1 MSQYLSED
9 IKQPIVHSPPG
20 SPRNV
25 YLLKAPTGSG
35 KTTFFIKDLVPEAR
49 RRRQQVLLIVNRSVL
64 TEQLINIYLKELGI
78 PPGAIEF
85 PQEGIYPLGDLVVCS
100 YQYMARRLQDKDTP
114 NIKIGPFEA
123 KEYAFVVCDECHY
136 FIADSVFTTDSAPLV
151 NLPKVFAQSVRIY
164 ASATMSPVRNVIL
177 KMEQVV
183 DLAENFPHWE
193 IWPRFRYA
201 KNDMISQM
209 YSNSTGLPK
218 YAAFFEVTGAEP
230 DYSYLHPRILA
241 DGQALW
247 DDVIEQ
253 HGAHRLHKAVVFV
266 DSKKQ
271 GTDCKN
277 KLNQHGV
284 SAAFIFSEASSGAYS
299 MDELDK
305 KVLEEIKAKSHF
317 ESVSVLIATS
327 ILDNGTNLI
336 DKEITHLYIS
346 GTEYMAAV
354 QQAGRVRMYDEGQT
368 LELVIPR
375 RAKSFFST
383 RRSQWKRQK
392 ELLEK
397 WLDATVKTRE
407 SMYFNGEADFL
418 KTKFS
423 YNEDSRPKNSIF
435 TFAALN
441 YYIFDASN
449 SIALLENDPDAYIQK
464 ALRWFGFDLDDTET
478 VDENPRHQN
487 AAIEQLQALLEE
499 TESKPLNSENWADFR
514 EKFRTLYE
522 KSGGATLCSGKA
534 NRKPGTRVIVELL
547 ASYGYQVKTNA
558 KLKLKY
564 IVKEDT
570 KK

>member
-20 SPRNV
+20 LPRNV

-100 YQYMARRLQDKDTP
+100 YQYMARRLQGKDTP

-183 DLAENFPHWE
+183 DLAENFPYWE
-193 IWPRFRYA
+193 ISPGFRYA
-201 KNDMISQM
+201 RNNMISQI
-209 YSNSTGLPK
+209 YSNYNGLLQRAP
-218 YAAFFEVTGAEP
+218 FFEVMGAEP

-241 DGQALW
+241 DGQSLW

-253 HGAHRLHKAVVFV
+253 YEAHSLRKAVVFV
-266 DSKKQ
+266 DSKKH
-271 GTDCKN
+271 GKDCKE
-277 KLNQHGV
+277 KLNSHGI
-284 SAAFIFSEASSGAYS
+284 SAAFIVSESTSSRSYS

-305 KVLEEIKAKSHF
+305 KVLEEIKTKNRF

-327 ILDNGTNLI
+327 VLDNGTNLI
-336 DKEITHLYIS
+336 DKDITHLYIS

-354 QQAGRVRMYDEGQT
+354 QQAGRVRMYEEGQT

-375 RAKSFFST
+375 RAKSYFSS
-383 RRSQWKRQK
+383 RISQWNRQ
-392 ELLEK
+392 ENLLDK
-397 WLDATVKTRE
+397 WLDADAKTRE
-407 SMYFNGEADFL
+407 DMFWNGELEFL
-418 KTKFS
+418 RTKFS
-423 YNEDSRPKNSIF
+423 YNESSHPKNSIF
-435 TFAALN
+435 TFASLI
-441 YYIFDASN
+441 YYRSDARDT
-449 SIALLENDPDAYIQK
+449 LRRLEGSPDGYVKK
-464 ALRWFGFDLDDTET
+464 ALCWFGFNLSDA
-478 VDENPRHQN
+478 VDESLCCQSD
-487 AAIEQLQALLEE
+487 AIEQLQTFLEE
-499 TESKPLNSENWADFR
+499 TASKPLNKESWANFR
-514 EKFRTLYE
+514 QQLRLLHEAA
-522 KSGGATLCSGKA
+522 GGEVLCSGKKD
-534 NRKPGTRVIVELL
+534 RTPGTQVIEELL
-547 ASYGYQVKTNA
+547 PLYGYQVKTSNR
-558 KLKLKY
+558 LKF
-564 IVKEDT
+564 IVKEGT
-570 KK
+570 

>member
-35 KTTFFIKDLVPEAR
+35 KTTFFIEELVPEAR
-49 RRRQQVLLIVNRSVL
+49 RREQAVLLIVNRSVL
-64 TEQLINIYLKELGI
+64 TEQLTNIYLKELGI

-85 PQEGIYPLGDLVVCS
+85 SQAGIYPLGDLVVCS
-100 YQYMARRLQDKDTP
+100 YQYMAQRLQDKDTP

-164 ASATMSPVRNVIL
+164 ASATISPVRNVIL

-193 IWPRFRYA
+193 IWPGFRYA
-201 KNDMISQM
+201 RNNMISQIH
-209 YSNSTGLPK
+209 SNHNGLLQ

-230 DYSYLHPRILA
+230 NYSYLHPRILA

-253 HGAHRLHKAVVFV
+253 HEAHRLHKAVVFV

-277 KLNQHGV
+277 KLNQHGI
-284 SAAFIFSEASSGAYS
+284 SAAFIFSEASSGSYS

-305 KVLEEIKAKSHF
+305 KVLEEIKAKSRF

-327 ILDNGTNLI
+327 VLDNGTNLI
-336 DKEITHLYIS
+336 DKDITHLYIS

-354 QQAGRVRMYDEGQT
+354 QQAGRVRMYEEGQT

-375 RAKSFFST
+375 RAKSYFSS
-383 RRSQWKRQK
+383 RISQWDRQ
-392 ELLEK
+392 ENLLNK
-397 WLDATVKTRE
+397 WLDTDAKTRE
-407 SMYFNGEADFL
+407 DMFWNGELEFL
-418 KTKFS
+418 RTKFS
-423 YNEDSRPKNSIF
+423 YNESSHPKNSIF
-435 TFAALN
+435 TFAALD
-441 YYIFDASN
+441 YYISDARKSL
-449 SIALLENDPDAYIQK
+449 SMLENNPDGYVRK
-464 ALRWFGFDLDDTET
+464 ALSWFGFDLDDTEA

-499 TESKPLNSENWADFR
+499 TASKPLNKESWANFR
-514 EKFRTLYE
+514 KQFRSLHE
-522 KSGGATLCSGKA
+522 AAGGEVLCSGKKD
-534 NRKPGTRVIVELL
+534 RTPGTQVIEELL
-547 ASYGYQVKTNA
+547 PLYGYQVKTSN
-558 KLKLKY
+558 KLKF
-564 IVKEDT
+564 IVKEDI

>member
-100 YQYMARRLQDKDTP
+100 YQYMARRLQGKDTP

-183 DLAENFPHWE
+183 DLAENFPYWE
-193 IWPRFRYA
+193 ISPGFRYA
-201 KNDMISQM
+201 RNNMISQI
-209 YSNSTGLPK
+209 YSNYNGLLQRAP
-218 YAAFFEVTGAEP
+218 FFEVMGTEP

-241 DGQALW
+241 EGQALW

-253 HGAHRLHKAVVFV
+253 YEAHSLCKAVVFV

-271 GTDCKN
+271 GKDCKE
-277 KLNQHGV
+277 KLNSHGI
-284 SAAFIFSEASSGAYS
+284 SAAFIVSESTPSRSFS

-305 KVLEEIKAKSHF
+305 KVLEEIKTKNRF

-327 ILDNGTNLI
+327 VLDNGTNLI
-336 DKEITHLYIS
+336 DKDITHLYIS

-354 QQAGRVRMYDEGQT
+354 QQAGRVRMYEEGQT

-375 RAKSFFST
+375 RAKSYFSS
-383 RRSQWKRQK
+383 RISQWDRQ
-392 ELLEK
+392 ENLLDK
-397 WLDATVKTRE
+397 WLDADAKTRE
-407 SMYFNGEADFL
+407 DMFWNGELEFL
-418 KTKFS
+418 RTKFS
-423 YNEDSRPKNSIF
+423 YNESSHPKNSIF
-435 TFAALN
+435 TFASLN
-441 YYIFDASN
+441 YYRSDARDT
-449 SIALLENDPDAYIQK
+449 LRRLEGSPDGYVKK
-464 ALRWFGFDLDDTET
+464 ALCWFGFNLSDA
-478 VDENPRHQN
+478 VDESLCCQSD
-487 AAIEQLQALLEE
+487 AIEQLQTFLEE
-499 TESKPLNSENWADFR
+499 TASKPLNKESWANFR
-514 EKFRTLYE
+514 QQFRLLHE
-522 KSGGATLCSGKA
+522 AAGGEVLCSGKKD
-534 NRKPGTRVIVELL
+534 RTPGTQVIEELL
-547 ASYGYQVKTNA
+547 PLYGYQVKTSNR
-558 KLKLKY
+558 LKF
-564 IVKEDT
+564 IVKEGT
-570 KK
+570 

>member
-20 SPRNV
+20 LPRNV

-100 YQYMARRLQDKDTP
+100 YQYMARRLQGKDTP

-183 DLAENFPHWE
+183 DLAENFPYWE
-193 IWPRFRYA
+193 ISPGFRYA
-201 KNDMISQM
+201 RNNMISQI
-209 YSNSTGLPK
+209 YSNYNGLLQRAP
-218 YAAFFEVTGAEP
+218 FFEVMGAEP

-241 DGQALW
+241 DGQSLW

-253 HGAHRLHKAVVFV
+253 YEAHSLRKAVVFV
-266 DSKKQ
+266 DSKKH
-271 GTDCKN
+271 GKDCKE
-277 KLNQHGV
+277 KLNSHGI
-284 SAAFIFSEASSGAYS
+284 SAAFIVSESTSSRSYS

-305 KVLEEIKAKSHF
+305 KVLEEIKTKNRF

-327 ILDNGTNLI
+327 VLDNGTNLI
-336 DKEITHLYIS
+336 DKDITHLYIS

-354 QQAGRVRMYDEGQT
+354 QQAGRVRMYEEGQT

-375 RAKSFFST
+375 RAKSYFSS
-383 RRSQWKRQK
+383 RISQWNRQ
-392 ELLEK
+392 ENLLDK
-397 WLDATVKTRE
+397 WLDADAKTRE
-407 SMYFNGEADFL
+407 DMFWNGELEFL
-418 KTKFS
+418 RTKFS
-423 YNEDSRPKNSIF
+423 YNESSHPKNSIF
-435 TFAALN
+435 TFASLN
-441 YYIFDASN
+441 YYRSDARDT
-449 SIALLENDPDAYIQK
+449 LRRLEGSPDGYVKK
-464 ALRWFGFDLDDTET
+464 ALCWFGFNLSDA
-478 VDENPRHQN
+478 VDESLCCQSD
-487 AAIEQLQALLEE
+487 AIEQLQTFLEE
-499 TESKPLNSENWADFR
+499 TASKPLNKESWANFR
-514 EKFRTLYE
+514 QQLRLLHEAA
-522 KSGGATLCSGKA
+522 GGEVLCSGKKD
-534 NRKPGTRVIVELL
+534 RTPGTQVIEELL
-547 ASYGYQVKTNA
+547 PLYGYQVKTSNR
-558 KLKLKY
+558 LKF
-564 IVKEDT
+564 IVKEGT
-570 KK
+570 

>member
-1 MSQYLSED
+1 MSQYLSEN

-35 KTTFFIKDLVPEAR
+35 KTTFFIEELVPEAR
-49 RRRQQVLLIVNRSVL
+49 RREQAVLLIVNRSVL
-64 TEQLINIYLKELGI
+64 TEQLTNIYLKELGI

-100 YQYMARRLQDKDTP
+100 YQYMARRLQGKDTP

-183 DLAENFPHWE
+183 DLAENFPYWE
-193 IWPRFRYA
+193 ISPGFRYA
-201 KNDMISQM
+201 RNNMISQM
-209 YSNSTGLPK
+209 YSNTTGLPK

-241 DGQALW
+241 DGQSLW

-253 HGAHRLHKAVVFV
+253 YEAHSLRKAVVFV
-266 DSKKQ
+266 DSKKH
-271 GTDCKN
+271 GKDCKE
-277 KLNQHGV
+277 KLNSHGI
-284 SAAFIFSEASSGAYS
+284 SAAFIVSESTSSRSYS

-305 KVLEEIKAKSHF
+305 KVLEEIKTKNRF

-327 ILDNGTNLI
+327 VLDNGTNLI
-336 DKEITHLYIS
+336 DKDITHLYIS

-354 QQAGRVRMYDEGQT
+354 QQAGRVRMYEEGQT

-375 RAKSFFST
+375 RAKSYFSS
-383 RRSQWKRQK
+383 RISQWDRQ
-392 ELLEK
+392 ENLLDK
-397 WLDATVKTRE
+397 WLDADAKTRE
-407 SMYFNGEADFL
+407 DMFWNGELEFL
-418 KTKFS
+418 RTKFS
-423 YNEDSRPKNSIF
+423 YNESSHPKNSIF
-435 TFAALN
+435 TFASLN
-441 YYIFDASN
+441 YYRSDARDT
-449 SIALLENDPDAYIQK
+449 LRRLEGSPDGYVKK
-464 ALRWFGFDLDDTET
+464 ALCWFGFNLSDA
-478 VDENPRHQN
+478 VDESLCCQSD
-487 AAIEQLQALLEE
+487 AIEQLQTFLEE
-499 TESKPLNSENWADFR
+499 TASKPLNKESWANFR
-514 EKFRTLYE
+514 QQFRLLHE
-522 KSGGATLCSGKA
+522 AAGGEVLCSGKKD
-534 NRKPGTRVIVELL
+534 RTPGTQVIEELL
-547 ASYGYQVKTNA
+547 PLYGYQVKTSNR
-558 KLKLKY
+558 LKF
-564 IVKEDT
+564 IVKEGT
-570 KK
+570 

>member
-277 KLNQHGV
+277 KLNQHGI

>member
-20 SPRNV
+20 LPRNV

-85 PQEGIYPLGDLVVCS
+85 PQEGIYPLRDLVVCS
-100 YQYMARRLQDKDTP
+100 YQYMARRLQGKDTP

-183 DLAENFPHWE
+183 DLAENFPYWE
-193 IWPRFRYA
+193 ISPGFRYA
-201 KNDMISQM
+201 RNNMISQI
-209 YSNSTGLPK
+209 YSNYNGLLQRAP
-218 YAAFFEVTGAEP
+218 FFEVMGAEP

-241 DGQALW
+241 DGQSLW

-253 HGAHRLHKAVVFV
+253 YEAHSLRKAVVFV
-266 DSKKQ
+266 DSKKH
-271 GTDCKN
+271 GKDCKE
-277 KLNQHGV
+277 KLNSHGI
-284 SAAFIFSEASSGAYS
+284 SAAFIVSESTSSRSYS

-305 KVLEEIKAKSHF
+305 KVLEEIKTKNRF

-327 ILDNGTNLI
+327 VLDNGTNLI
-336 DKEITHLYIS
+336 DKDITHLYIS

-354 QQAGRVRMYDEGQT
+354 QQAGRVRMYEEGQT

-375 RAKSFFST
+375 RAKSYFSS
-383 RRSQWKRQK
+383 RISQWNRQ
-392 ELLEK
+392 ENLLDK
-397 WLDATVKTRE
+397 WLDADAKTRE
-407 SMYFNGEADFL
+407 DMFWNGELEFL
-418 KTKFS
+418 RTKFS
-423 YNEDSRPKNSIF
+423 YNESSHPKNSIF
-435 TFAALN
+435 TFASLN
-441 YYIFDASN
+441 YYRSDARDT
-449 SIALLENDPDAYIQK
+449 LRRLEGSPDGYVKK
-464 ALRWFGFDLDDTET
+464 ALCWFGFNLSDA
-478 VDENPRHQN
+478 VDESLCCQSD
-487 AAIEQLQALLEE
+487 AIEQLQTFLEE
-499 TESKPLNSENWADFR
+499 TASKPLNKESWANFR
-514 EKFRTLYE
+514 QQFRLLHE
-522 KSGGATLCSGKA
+522 AAGGEVLCSGKKD
-534 NRKPGTRVIVELL
+534 RTPGTQVIEELL
-547 ASYGYQVKTNA
+547 PLYGYQVKTSNR
-558 KLKLKY
+558 LKF
-564 IVKEDT
+564 IVKEGT
-570 KK
+570 

>member
-49 RRRQQVLLIVNRSVL
+49 RRGQSVLLIVNRNVL

-100 YQYMARRLQDKDTP
+100 YQYMARRLQGKDTP

-183 DLAENFPHWE
+183 DLAENFPYWE
-193 IWPRFRYA
+193 ISPGFRYA
-201 KNDMISQM
+201 RNNMISQI
-209 YSNSTGLPK
+209 YSNYNGLLQRAP
-218 YAAFFEVTGAEP
+218 FFEVMGAEP

-241 DGQALW
+241 DGQSLW

-253 HGAHRLHKAVVFV
+253 YEAHSLRKAVVFV
-266 DSKKQ
+266 DSKKH
-271 GTDCKN
+271 GKDCKE
-277 KLNQHGV
+277 KLNSHGI
-284 SAAFIFSEASSGAYS
+284 SAAFIVSESTSSRSYS

-305 KVLEEIKAKSHF
+305 KVLEEIKTKNRF

-327 ILDNGTNLI
+327 VLDNGTNLI
-336 DKEITHLYIS
+336 DKDITHLYIS

-354 QQAGRVRMYDEGQT
+354 QQAGRVRMYEEGQT

-375 RAKSFFST
+375 RAKSYFSS
-383 RRSQWKRQK
+383 RISQWNRQ
-392 ELLEK
+392 ENLLDK
-397 WLDATVKTRE
+397 WLDADAKTRE
-407 SMYFNGEADFL
+407 DMFWNGELEFL
-418 KTKFS
+418 RTKFS
-423 YNEDSRPKNSIF
+423 YNESSHPKNSIF
-435 TFAALN
+435 TFASLN
-441 YYIFDASN
+441 YYRSDARDT
-449 SIALLENDPDAYIQK
+449 LRRLEGSPDGYVKK
-464 ALRWFGFDLDDTET
+464 ALCWFGFNLSDA
-478 VDENPRHQN
+478 VDESLCCQSD
-487 AAIEQLQALLEE
+487 AIEQLQTFLEE
-499 TESKPLNSENWADFR
+499 TASKPLNKESWANFR
-514 EKFRTLYE
+514 QKFRLLHE
-522 KSGGATLCSGKA
+522 AAGGEVLCSGKKD
-534 NRKPGTRVIVELL
+534 RTPGTQVIEELL
-547 ASYGYQVKTNA
+547 PLYGYQVKTSNR
-558 KLKLKY
+558 LKF
-564 IVKEDT
+564 IVKEGT
-570 KK
+570 

>member
-49 RRRQQVLLIVNRSVL
+49 RRGQSVLLIVNRNVL

-85 PQEGIYPLGDLVVCS
+85 PQAGIYPLGDLVVCS
-100 YQYMARRLQDKDTP
+100 YQYMAQRLQDTDTP

-136 FIADSVFTTDSAPLV
+136 FIADSVFTTDSAPLF
-151 NLPKVFAQSVRIY
+151 NLPRVFAQSVRIY
-164 ASATMSPVRNVIL
+164 ASATISPVRNVIL

-193 IWPRFRYA
+193 IWPGFRYA
-201 KNDMISQM
+201 RNNMISQIH
-209 YSNSTGLPK
+209 SNHNGLLQ

-230 DYSYLHPRILA
+230 NYSYLHPRILA

-253 HGAHRLHKAVVFV
+253 HEAHRLHKAVVFV

-277 KLNQHGV
+277 KLNQHGI
-284 SAAFIFSEASSGAYS
+284 SAAFIFSEASSGSYS

-305 KVLEEIKAKSHF
+305 KVLEEIKAKSRF

-327 ILDNGTNLI
+327 VLDNGTNLI
-336 DKEITHLYIS
+336 DKDITHLYIS

-354 QQAGRVRMYDEGQT
+354 QQAGRVRMYEEGQT

-375 RAKSFFST
+375 RAKSYFSS
-383 RRSQWKRQK
+383 RISQWDRQ
-392 ELLEK
+392 ENLLNK
-397 WLDATVKTRE
+397 WLDTDAKTRE
-407 SMYFNGEADFL
+407 DMFWNGELEFL
-418 KTKFS
+418 RTKFS
-423 YNEDSRPKNSIF
+423 YNESSYPKNSIF
-435 TFAALN
+435 TFAALD
-441 YYIFDASN
+441 YYISDARKSL
-449 SIALLENDPDAYIQK
+449 SMLENDPDGYVRK
-464 ALRWFGFDLDDTET
+464 ALSWFGFDLDDTEA

-499 TESKPLNSENWADFR
+499 TASKPLNKESWANFR
-514 EKFRTLYE
+514 KQFRSLHE
-522 KSGGATLCSGKA
+522 AAGGEVLCSGKKD
-534 NRKPGTRVIVELL
+534 RTPGTQVIEELL
-547 ASYGYQVKTNA
+547 PLYGYQVKTSN
-558 KLKLKY
+558 KLKF
-564 IVKEDT
+564 IVKEDI

>member
-9 IKQPIVHSPPG
+9 IKHPIVHSPPG

-164 ASATMSPVRNVIL
+164 ASATMNPVRNVIL

-183 DLAENFPHWE
+183 DLAENFPYWE
-193 IWPRFRYA
+193 ISPGFRYA
-201 KNDMISQM
+201 RNNMISQM
-209 YSNSTGLPK
+209 YSNNTGLPK

-241 DGQALW
+241 DGQSLW

-253 HGAHRLHKAVVFV
+253 YEAHSLRKAVVFV

-271 GTDCKN
+271 GKDCKEN
-277 KLNQHGV
+277 LNSHGI
-284 SAAFIFSEASSGAYS
+284 SAAFIVSESTSSRSYS

-305 KVLEEIKAKSHF
+305 KVLEEIKTKNRF

-327 ILDNGTNLI
+327 VLDNGTNLI
-336 DKEITHLYIS
+336 DKDITHLYIS

-354 QQAGRVRMYDEGQT
+354 QQAGRVRMYEEGQT

-375 RAKSFFST
+375 RAKSYFSS
-383 RRSQWKRQK
+383 RISQWDRQ
-392 ELLEK
+392 ENLLDK
-397 WLDATVKTRE
+397 WLDADAKTRE
-407 SMYFNGEADFL
+407 DMFWNGELEFL
-418 KTKFS
+418 RTKFS
-423 YNEDSRPKNSIF
+423 YNESSHPKNSIF
-435 TFAALN
+435 TFASLN
-441 YYIFDASN
+441 YYRSDARDT
-449 SIALLENDPDAYIQK
+449 LRRLEGSPDGYVKK
-464 ALRWFGFDLDDTET
+464 ALCWFGFNLSDA
-478 VDENPRHQN
+478 VDESLCCQSD
-487 AAIEQLQALLEE
+487 AIEQLQTFLEE
-499 TESKPLNSENWADFR
+499 TASKPLNKESWANFR
-514 EKFRTLYE
+514 QQFRLLHE
-522 KSGGATLCSGKA
+522 AAGGEVLCSGKKD
-534 NRKPGTRVIVELL
+534 RTPGTQVIEELL
-547 ASYGYQVKTNA
+547 PLYGYQVKTSNR
-558 KLKLKY
+558 LKF
-564 IVKEDT
+564 IVKEGT
-570 KK
+570 

>member
-20 SPRNV
+20 LPRNV

-100 YQYMARRLQDKDTP
+100 YQYMARRLQGKDTP

-183 DLAENFPHWE
+183 DLAENFSYWE
-193 IWPRFRYA
+193 ISPGFRYA
-201 KNDMISQM
+201 RNNMISQI
-209 YSNSTGLPK
+209 YSNYNGLLQRAP
-218 YAAFFEVTGAEP
+218 FFEVMGAEP

-241 DGQALW
+241 DGQSLW

-253 HGAHRLHKAVVFV
+253 YEAHSLRKAVVFV
-266 DSKKQ
+266 DSKKH
-271 GTDCKN
+271 GKDCKE
-277 KLNQHGV
+277 KLNSHGI
-284 SAAFIFSEASSGAYS
+284 SAAFIVSESTSSRSYS

-305 KVLEEIKAKSHF
+305 KVLEEIKTKNRF

-327 ILDNGTNLI
+327 VLDNGTNLI
-336 DKEITHLYIS
+336 DKDITHLYIS

-354 QQAGRVRMYDEGQT
+354 QQAGRVRMYEEGQT

-375 RAKSFFST
+375 RAKSYFSS
-383 RRSQWKRQK
+383 RISQWNRQ
-392 ELLEK
+392 ENLLDK
-397 WLDATVKTRE
+397 WLDADAKTRE
-407 SMYFNGEADFL
+407 DMFWNGELEFL
-418 KTKFS
+418 RTKFS
-423 YNEDSRPKNSIF
+423 YNESSHPKNSIF
-435 TFAALN
+435 TFASLN
-441 YYIFDASN
+441 YYRSDARDT
-449 SIALLENDPDAYIQK
+449 LRRLEGSPDGYVKK
-464 ALRWFGFDLDDTET
+464 ALCWFGFNLSDA
-478 VDENPRHQN
+478 VDESLCCQSD
-487 AAIEQLQALLEE
+487 AIEQLQTFLEE
-499 TESKPLNSENWADFR
+499 TASKPLNKESWANFR
-514 EKFRTLYE
+514 QQFRLLHE
-522 KSGGATLCSGKA
+522 AAGGEVLCSGKKD
-534 NRKPGTRVIVELL
+534 RTPGTQVIEELL
-547 ASYGYQVKTNA
+547 PLYGYQVKTSNR
-558 KLKLKY
+558 LKF
-564 IVKEDT
+564 IVKEGT
-570 KK
+570 

>member
-20 SPRNV
+20 LPRNV

-100 YQYMARRLQDKDTP
+100 YQYMARRLQGKDTP

-193 IWPRFRYA
+193 IWPGFRYA
-201 KNDMISQM
+201 RNNMISQM
-209 YSNSTGLPK
+209 YSNNTGLPK

-241 DGQALW
+241 DGQSLW

-253 HGAHRLHKAVVFV
+253 YEAHSLRKAVVFV

-271 GTDCKN
+271 GKDCKE
-277 KLNQHGV
+277 KLNSHGI
-284 SAAFIFSEASSGAYS
+284 SAAFIVSESTSSRSYS

-305 KVLEEIKAKSHF
+305 KVLEEIKTKNRF

-327 ILDNGTNLI
+327 VLDNGTNLI
-336 DKEITHLYIS
+336 DKDITHLYIS

-354 QQAGRVRMYDEGQT
+354 QQAGRVRMYEEGQT

-375 RAKSFFST
+375 RAKSYFSS
-383 RRSQWKRQK
+383 RISQWDRQ
-392 ELLEK
+392 ENLLDK
-397 WLDATVKTRE
+397 WLDADAKTRE
-407 SMYFNGEADFL
+407 DMFWNGELEFL
-418 KTKFS
+418 RTKFS
-423 YNEDSRPKNSIF
+423 YNESSHPKNSIF
-435 TFAALN
+435 TFASLN
-441 YYIFDASN
+441 YYRSDARDT
-449 SIALLENDPDAYIQK
+449 LRRLEGSPDGYVKK
-464 ALRWFGFDLDDTET
+464 ALCWFGFNLSDA
-478 VDENPRHQN
+478 VDESLCCQSD
-487 AAIEQLQALLEE
+487 AIEQLQTFLEE
-499 TESKPLNSENWADFR
+499 TASKPLNKESWANFR
-514 EKFRTLYE
+514 QQFRLLHE
-522 KSGGATLCSGKA
+522 AAGGEVLCSGKKD
-534 NRKPGTRVIVELL
+534 RTPGTQVIEELL
-547 ASYGYQVKTNA
+547 PLYGYQVKTCNR
-558 KLKLKY
+558 LKF
-564 IVKEDT
+564 IVKEGT
-570 KK
+570 

>member
-78 PPGAIEF
+78 LPGAIEF

-100 YQYMARRLQDKDTP
+100 YQYMARRLQGKDTP

-183 DLAENFPHWE
+183 DLAENFPYWE
-193 IWPRFRYA
+193 ISPGFRYA
-201 KNDMISQM
+201 RNNMISQI
-209 YSNSTGLPK
+209 YSNYNGLLQRAP
-218 YAAFFEVTGAEP
+218 FFEVMGAEP

-241 DGQALW
+241 DGQSLW

-253 HGAHRLHKAVVFV
+253 YEAHSLRKAVVFV
-266 DSKKQ
+266 DSKKH
-271 GTDCKN
+271 GKDCKE
-277 KLNQHGV
+277 KLNSHGI
-284 SAAFIFSEASSGAYS
+284 SAAFIVSESTSSRSYS

-305 KVLEEIKAKSHF
+305 KVLEEIKTKNRF

-327 ILDNGTNLI
+327 VLDNGTNLI
-336 DKEITHLYIS
+336 DKDITHLYIS

-354 QQAGRVRMYDEGQT
+354 QQAGRVRMYEEGQT

-375 RAKSFFST
+375 RAKSYFSS
-383 RRSQWKRQK
+383 RISQWNRQ
-392 ELLEK
+392 ENLLDK
-397 WLDATVKTRE
+397 WLDADAKTRE
-407 SMYFNGEADFL
+407 DMFWNGELEFL
-418 KTKFS
+418 RTKFS
-423 YNEDSRPKNSIF
+423 YNESSHPKNSIF
-435 TFAALN
+435 TFASLN
-441 YYIFDASN
+441 YYRSDARDT
-449 SIALLENDPDAYIQK
+449 LRRLEGSPDGYVKK
-464 ALRWFGFDLDDTET
+464 ALCWFGFNLSDA
-478 VDENPRHQN
+478 VDESLCCQSD
-487 AAIEQLQALLEE
+487 AIEQLQTFLEE
-499 TESKPLNSENWADFR
+499 TASKPLNKESWANFR
-514 EKFRTLYE
+514 KKFRSLHE
-522 KSGGATLCSGKA
+522 AAGGEVLCSGKKD
-534 NRKPGTRVIVELL
+534 RTPGTQVIEELL
-547 ASYGYQVKTNA
+547 PLYGYQVKTSNR
-558 KLKLKY
+558 LKF
-564 IVKEDT
+564 IVKEGT
-570 KK
+570 

>member
-20 SPRNV
+20 LPRNV

-100 YQYMARRLQDKDTP
+100 YQYMARRLQGKDTP

-183 DLAENFPHWE
+183 DLAENFPYWE
-193 IWPRFRYA
+193 ISPGFRYA
-201 KNDMISQM
+201 RNNMISQI
-209 YSNSTGLPK
+209 YSNYNGLLQRAP
-218 YAAFFEVTGAEP
+218 FFEVMGAEP

-241 DGQALW
+241 DGQSLW

-253 HGAHRLHKAVVFV
+253 YEAHSLRKAVVFV
-266 DSKKQ
+266 DSKKH
-271 GTDCKN
+271 GKDCKE
-277 KLNQHGV
+277 KLNSHGI
-284 SAAFIFSEASSGAYS
+284 SAAFIVSESTSSRSYS

-305 KVLEEIKAKSHF
+305 KVLEEIKTKNRF

-327 ILDNGTNLI
+327 VLDNGTNLI
-336 DKEITHLYIS
+336 DKDITHLYIS

-354 QQAGRVRMYDEGQT
+354 QQAGRVRMYEEGQT

-375 RAKSFFST
+375 RAKSYFSS
-383 RRSQWKRQK
+383 RISQWNRQ
-392 ELLEK
+392 ENLLDK
-397 WLDATVKTRE
+397 WLDVDAKTRE
-407 SMYFNGEADFL
+407 DMFWNGELEFL
-418 KTKFS
+418 RTKFS
-423 YNEDSRPKNSIF
+423 YNESSHPKNSIF
-435 TFAALN
+435 TFASLN
-441 YYIFDASN
+441 YYRSDARDT
-449 SIALLENDPDAYIQK
+449 LRRLEGSPDGYVKK
-464 ALRWFGFDLDDTET
+464 ALCWFGFNLSDA
-478 VDENPRHQN
+478 VDESLCCQSD
-487 AAIEQLQALLEE
+487 AIEQLQTFLEE
-499 TESKPLNSENWADFR
+499 TASKPLNKESWANFR
-514 EKFRTLYE
+514 QQFRLLHE
-522 KSGGATLCSGKA
+522 AAGGEVLCSGKKD
-534 NRKPGTRVIVELL
+534 RTPGTQVIEELL
-547 ASYGYQVKTNA
+547 PLYGYQVKTCNR
-558 KLKLKY
+558 LKF
-564 IVKEDT
+564 IVKEGT
-570 KK
+570 

>member
-1 MSQYLSED
+1 MSQYLLED

-20 SPRNV
+20 LPRNV

-100 YQYMARRLQDKDTP
+100 YQYMARRLQGKDTP

-183 DLAENFPHWE
+183 DLAENFPYWE
-193 IWPRFRYA
+193 ISPGFRYA
-201 KNDMISQM
+201 RNNMISQI
-209 YSNSTGLPK
+209 YSNYNGLLQRAP
-218 YAAFFEVTGAEP
+218 FFEVMGAEP

-241 DGQALW
+241 DGQSLW

-253 HGAHRLHKAVVFV
+253 YEAHSLRKAVVFV
-266 DSKKQ
+266 DSKKH
-271 GTDCKN
+271 GKDCKE
-277 KLNQHGV
+277 KLNSHGI
-284 SAAFIFSEASSGAYS
+284 SAAFIVSESTSSRSYS

-305 KVLEEIKAKSHF
+305 KVLEEIKTKNRF

-327 ILDNGTNLI
+327 VLDNGTNLI
-336 DKEITHLYIS
+336 DKDITHLYIS

-354 QQAGRVRMYDEGQT
+354 QQAGRVRMYEEGQT

-375 RAKSFFST
+375 RAKSYFSS
-383 RRSQWKRQK
+383 RISQWNRQ
-392 ELLEK
+392 ENLLNK
-397 WLDATVKTRE
+397 WLGADTKTRE
-407 SMYFNGEADFL
+407 DMFWNGELEFL
-418 KTKFS
+418 RTKFS
-423 YNEDSRPKNSIF
+423 YNESSHPKNSIF
-435 TFAALN
+435 TFAALD
-441 YYIFDASN
+441 YYISDARKSL
-449 SIALLENDPDAYIQK
+449 SMLENDPDGYVRK
-464 ALRWFGFDLDDTET
+464 ALSWFGFDLDDTEA
-478 VDENPRHQN
+478 VDENLRHQN
-487 AAIEQLQALLEE
+487 AAIEQLQKLLEE
-499 TESKPLNSENWADFR
+499 TESQPLNSESWADFR
-514 EKFRTLYE
+514 EKFRALYE
-522 KSGGATLCSGKA
+522 KSGGATLCSGKTK
-534 NRKPGTRVIVELL
+534 RKPGTHVIVELL
-547 ASYGYQVKTNA
+547 ALYGYQVKTKN
-558 KLKLKY
+558 KLKF

-570 KK
+570 KE

>member
-20 SPRNV
+20 LPRNV

-100 YQYMARRLQDKDTP
+100 YQYMARRLQGKDTP

-183 DLAENFPHWE
+183 DLAENFPYWE
-193 IWPRFRYA
+193 ISPGFRYA
-201 KNDMISQM
+201 RNNMISQI
-209 YSNSTGLPK
+209 YSNYNGLLQRAP
-218 YAAFFEVTGAEP
+218 FFEVMGAEP

-241 DGQALW
+241 DGQSLW

-253 HGAHRLHKAVVFV
+253 YEAHSLRKAVVFV

-271 GTDCKN
+271 GKDCKE
-277 KLNQHGV
+277 KLNSHGI
-284 SAAFIFSEASSGAYS
+284 SAAFIVSESTSSRSYS

-305 KVLEEIKAKSHF
+305 KVLEEIKTKNCF

-327 ILDNGTNLI
+327 VLDNGTNLI
-336 DKEITHLYIS
+336 DKDITHLYIS

-354 QQAGRVRMYDEGQT
+354 QQAGRVRMYEEGQT

-375 RAKSFFST
+375 RAKNYFSS
-383 RRSQWKRQK
+383 RISQWDRQ
-392 ELLEK
+392 ENLLDK
-397 WLDATVKTRE
+397 WLDADAKTRE
-407 SMYFNGEADFL
+407 DMFWNGELEFL
-418 KTKFS
+418 RTKFS
-423 YNEDSRPKNSIF
+423 YNESSHPKNSIF
-435 TFAALN
+435 TFASLN
-441 YYIFDASN
+441 YYRSDARDT
-449 SIALLENDPDAYIQK
+449 LRRLEGSPDGYVKK
-464 ALRWFGFDLDDTET
+464 ALCRFGFNLSDA
-478 VDENPRHQN
+478 VDESLCCQSD
-487 AAIEQLQALLEE
+487 AIERLQTFLEE
-499 TESKPLNSENWADFR
+499 TASKPLNKESWANFR
-514 EKFRTLYE
+514 QQFRLLHE
-522 KSGGATLCSGKA
+522 AAGGEVLCSGKKD
-534 NRKPGTRVIVELL
+534 RTPGTQVIEELL
-547 ASYGYQVKTNA
+547 PLYGYQVKTSNR
-558 KLKLKY
+558 LKF
-564 IVKEDT
+564 IVKEGT
-570 KK
+570 

>member
-277 KLNQHGV
+277 KLNQHGI

-375 RAKSFFST
+375 RAKSIFST

>member
-49 RRRQQVLLIVNRSVL
+49 RRGQAVLLIVNRCVL

-164 ASATMSPVRNVIL
+164 ASATMNPVRNVIL

-183 DLAENFPHWE
+183 DLAENFPYWE
-193 IWPRFRYA
+193 ISPGFRYA
-201 KNDMISQM
+201 RNNMISQI
-209 YSNSTGLPK
+209 YSNYNGLLQRAP
-218 YAAFFEVTGAEP
+218 FFEVMGAEP

-241 DGQALW
+241 DGQSLW

-253 HGAHRLHKAVVFV
+253 YEAHSLRKAVVFV
-266 DSKKQ
+266 DSKKH
-271 GTDCKN
+271 GKDCKE
-277 KLNQHGV
+277 KLNSHGI
-284 SAAFIFSEASSGAYS
+284 SAAFIVSESTSSRSYS

-305 KVLEEIKAKSHF
+305 KVLEEIKTKNRF

-327 ILDNGTNLI
+327 VLDNGTNLI
-336 DKEITHLYIS
+336 DKDITHLYIS

-354 QQAGRVRMYDEGQT
+354 QQAGRVRMYEEGQT

-375 RAKSFFST
+375 RAKSYFSS
-383 RRSQWKRQK
+383 RISQWNRQ
-392 ELLEK
+392 ENLLDK
-397 WLDATVKTRE
+397 WLDADAKTRE
-407 SMYFNGEADFL
+407 DMFWNGELEFL
-418 KTKFS
+418 RTKFS
-423 YNEDSRPKNSIF
+423 YNESSHPKNSIF
-435 TFAALN
+435 TFASLN
-441 YYIFDASN
+441 YYRSDARDT
-449 SIALLENDPDAYIQK
+449 LRRLEGSPDGYVKK
-464 ALRWFGFDLDDTET
+464 ALCWFGFNLSDA
-478 VDENPRHQN
+478 VDESLCCQSD
-487 AAIEQLQALLEE
+487 AIEQLQTFLEE
-499 TESKPLNSENWADFR
+499 TASKPLNKESWANFR
-514 EKFRTLYE
+514 QQFRLLHE
-522 KSGGATLCSGKA
+522 AAGGEVLCSGKKD
-534 NRKPGTRVIVELL
+534 RTPGTQVIEELL
-547 ASYGYQVKTNA
+547 PLYGYQVKTSNR
-558 KLKLKY
+558 LKF
-564 IVKEDT
+564 IVKEGT
-570 KK
+570 

>member
-20 SPRNV
+20 LPRNV

-100 YQYMARRLQDKDTP
+100 YQYMARRLQGKDTP

-193 IWPRFRYA
+193 IWPGFRYA
-201 KNDMISQM
+201 RNNMISQM
-209 YSNSTGLPK
+209 YSNNTGLPK

-241 DGQALW
+241 DGQSLW

-253 HGAHRLHKAVVFV
+253 YEAHSLRKAVVFV

-271 GTDCKN
+271 GKDCKE
-277 KLNQHGV
+277 KLNSHGI
-284 SAAFIFSEASSGAYS
+284 SAAFIVSESTSSRSYS

-305 KVLEEIKAKSHF
+305 KVLEEIKTKNRF

-327 ILDNGTNLI
+327 VLDNGTNLI
-336 DKEITHLYIS
+336 DKDITHLYIS

-354 QQAGRVRMYDEGQT
+354 QQAGRVRMYEEGQT

-375 RAKSFFST
+375 RAKSYFSS
-383 RRSQWKRQK
+383 RISQWDRQ
-392 ELLEK
+392 ENLLDK
-397 WLDATVKTRE
+397 WLDADAKTRE
-407 SMYFNGEADFL
+407 DMFWNGELEFL
-418 KTKFS
+418 RTKFS
-423 YNEDSRPKNSIF
+423 YNESSHPKNSIF
-435 TFAALN
+435 TFASLN
-441 YYIFDASN
+441 YYRSDARDT
-449 SIALLENDPDAYIQK
+449 LRRLEGSPDGYVKK
-464 ALRWFGFDLDDTET
+464 ALCWFGFNLSDA
-478 VDENPRHQN
+478 VDESLCCQSD
-487 AAIEQLQALLEE
+487 AIEQLQTFLEE
-499 TESKPLNSENWADFR
+499 TASKPLNKESWANFR
-514 EKFRTLYE
+514 QQFRLLHE
-522 KSGGATLCSGKA
+522 AAGGEVLCSGKKD
-534 NRKPGTRVIVELL
+534 RTPGTQVIEELL
-547 ASYGYQVKTNA
+547 PLYGYQVKTSNR
-558 KLKLKY
+558 LKF
-564 IVKEDT
+564 IVKEGT
-570 KK
+570 

>member
-20 SPRNV
+20 LPRNV

-100 YQYMARRLQDKDTP
+100 YQYMARRLQGKDTP

-183 DLAENFPHWE
+183 DLAENFPYWE
-193 IWPRFRYA
+193 ISPGFRYA
-201 KNDMISQM
+201 RNNMISQI
-209 YSNSTGLPK
+209 YSNYNGLLQRAP
-218 YAAFFEVTGAEP
+218 FFEVMGAEP

-241 DGQALW
+241 EGQALW

-253 HGAHRLHKAVVFV
+253 YEAHSLCKAVVFV

-271 GTDCKN
+271 GKDCKE
-277 KLNQHGV
+277 KLNSHGI
-284 SAAFIFSEASSGAYS
+284 SAAFIVSESTSSRSYS

-305 KVLEEIKAKSHF
+305 KVLEEIKTKNRF

-327 ILDNGTNLI
+327 VLDNGTNLI
-336 DKEITHLYIS
+336 DKDITHLYIS

-354 QQAGRVRMYDEGQT
+354 QQAGRVRMYEEGQT

-375 RAKSFFST
+375 RAKSYFSS
-383 RRSQWKRQK
+383 RISQWNRQ
-392 ELLEK
+392 ENLLDK
-397 WLDATVKTRE
+397 WLDADAKTRE
-407 SMYFNGEADFL
+407 DMFWNGELEFL
-418 KTKFS
+418 RTKFS
-423 YNEDSRPKNSIF
+423 YNESSHPKNSIF
-435 TFAALN
+435 TFASLN
-441 YYIFDASN
+441 YYRSDARDT
-449 SIALLENDPDAYIQK
+449 LRRLEGSPDGYVKK
-464 ALRWFGFDLDDTET
+464 ALCWFGFNLSDA
-478 VDENPRHQN
+478 VDESLCCQSD
-487 AAIEQLQALLEE
+487 AIEQLQTFLEE
-499 TESKPLNSENWADFR
+499 TASKPLNKESWANFR
-514 EKFRTLYE
+514 QQFRLLHE
-522 KSGGATLCSGKA
+522 AAGGEVLCSGKKD
-534 NRKPGTRVIVELL
+534 RTPGTQVIEELL
-547 ASYGYQVKTNA
+547 PLYGYQVKTSNR
-558 KLKLKY
+558 LKF
-564 IVKEDT
+564 IVKEGT
-570 KK
+570 

>member
-20 SPRNV
+20 LPRNV

-100 YQYMARRLQDKDTP
+100 YQYMARRLQGKDTP

-183 DLAENFPHWE
+183 DLAENFPYWE
-193 IWPRFRYA
+193 ISPGFRYA
-201 KNDMISQM
+201 RNNMISQI
-209 YSNSTGLPK
+209 YSNYNGLLQRAP
-218 YAAFFEVTGAEP
+218 FFEVMGAEP

-241 DGQALW
+241 DGQSLW

-253 HGAHRLHKAVVFV
+253 YEAHSLRKAVVFV
-266 DSKKQ
+266 DSKKH
-271 GTDCKN
+271 GKDCKE
-277 KLNQHGV
+277 KLNSHGI
-284 SAAFIFSEASSGAYS
+284 SAAFIVSESTSSRSYS

-305 KVLEEIKAKSHF
+305 KVLEEIKTKNRF

-327 ILDNGTNLI
+327 VLDNGTNLI
-336 DKEITHLYIS
+336 DKDITHLYIS

-354 QQAGRVRMYDEGQT
+354 QQAGRVRMYEEGQT

-375 RAKSFFST
+375 RAKSYFSS
-383 RRSQWKRQK
+383 RISQWNRQ
-392 ELLEK
+392 ENLLDK
-397 WLDATVKTRE
+397 WLDADAKTRE
-407 SMYFNGEADFL
+407 DMFWNGELEFL
-418 KTKFS
+418 RTKFS
-423 YNEDSRPKNSIF
+423 YNESSHPKNSIF
-435 TFAALN
+435 TFASLN
-441 YYIFDASN
+441 YYRSDARDT
-449 SIALLENDPDAYIQK
+449 LRRLEGSPDGYVKK
-464 ALRWFGFDLDDTET
+464 ALCWFGFNLSDA
-478 VDENPRHQN
+478 VDESLCCQSD
-487 AAIEQLQALLEE
+487 AIEQLQTFLEE
-499 TESKPLNSENWADFR
+499 TASKPLNKERWANFR
-514 EKFRTLYE
+514 QQFRLLHE
-522 KSGGATLCSGKA
+522 AAGGEVLCSGKKD
-534 NRKPGTRVIVELL
+534 RTPGTQVIEELL
-547 ASYGYQVKTNA
+547 PLYGYQVKTSNR
-558 KLKLKY
+558 LKF
-564 IVKEDT
+564 IVKEGT
-570 KK
+570 

>member
-9 IKQPIVHSPPG
+9 IKHPIVHSPPG

-164 ASATMSPVRNVIL
+164 ASATMNPVRNVIL

-183 DLAENFPHWE
+183 DLAENFPYWE
-193 IWPRFRYA
+193 ISPGFRYA
-201 KNDMISQM
+201 RNNMISQM
-209 YSNSTGLPK
+209 YSNNTGLPK

-241 DGQALW
+241 DGQSLW

-253 HGAHRLHKAVVFV
+253 YEAHSLRKAVVFV

-271 GTDCKN
+271 GKDCKE
-277 KLNQHGV
+277 KLNSHGI
-284 SAAFIFSEASSGAYS
+284 SAAFIVSESTSSRSYS

-305 KVLEEIKAKSHF
+305 KVLEEIKTKNRF

-327 ILDNGTNLI
+327 VLDNGTNLI
-336 DKEITHLYIS
+336 DKDITHLYIS

-354 QQAGRVRMYDEGQT
+354 QQAGRVRMYEEGQT

-375 RAKSFFST
+375 RAKSYFSSRT
-383 RRSQWKRQK
+383 SQWDRQ
-392 ELLEK
+392 ENLLDK
-397 WLDATVKTRE
+397 WLDADAKTRE
-407 SMYFNGEADFL
+407 DMFWNGELEFL
-418 KTKFS
+418 RTKFS
-423 YNEDSRPKNSIF
+423 YNESSHPKNSIF
-435 TFAALN
+435 TFASLN
-441 YYIFDASN
+441 YYRSDARDT
-449 SIALLENDPDAYIQK
+449 LRRLEGSPDGYVKK
-464 ALRWFGFDLDDTET
+464 ALCWFGFNLSDA
-478 VDENPRHQN
+478 VDESLCCQSD
-487 AAIEQLQALLEE
+487 AIEQLQTFLEE
-499 TESKPLNSENWADFR
+499 TASKPLNKESWANFR
-514 EKFRTLYE
+514 QQFRLLHE
-522 KSGGATLCSGKA
+522 AAGGEVLCSGK
-534 NRKPGTRVIVELL
+534 KDPTPGTQVIEELL
-547 ASYGYQVKTNA
+547 PLYGYQVKTSNR
-558 KLKLKY
+558 LKF
-564 IVKEDT
+564 IVKEGT
-570 KK
+570 

>member
-164 ASATMSPVRNVIL
+164 ASATINPVRNVIL

-193 IWPRFRYA
+193 IWPGFRYA
-201 KNDMISQM
+201 RNNMISQM
-209 YSNSTGLPK
+209 YSNNIGLPK

-241 DGQALW
+241 DGQSLW

-253 HGAHRLHKAVVFV
+253 YEAHSLRKAVVFV

-271 GTDCKN
+271 GKDCKE
-277 KLNQHGV
+277 KLNSHGI
-284 SAAFIFSEASSGAYS
+284 SAAFIVSESTSSRSYS

-305 KVLEEIKAKSHF
+305 KVLEEIKTKNRF

-327 ILDNGTNLI
+327 VLDNGTNLI
-336 DKEITHLYIS
+336 DKDITHLYIS

-354 QQAGRVRMYDEGQT
+354 QQAGRVRMYEEGQT

-375 RAKSFFST
+375 RAKSYFSS
-383 RRSQWKRQK
+383 RISQWDRQ
-392 ELLEK
+392 ENLLDK
-397 WLDATVKTRE
+397 WLDADAKTRE
-407 SMYFNGEADFL
+407 DMFWNGELEFL
-418 KTKFS
+418 RTKFS
-423 YNEDSRPKNSIF
+423 YNESSHPKNSIF
-435 TFAALN
+435 TFASLN
-441 YYIFDASN
+441 YYRSDARDT
-449 SIALLENDPDAYIQK
+449 LRRLEGSPDGYVKK
-464 ALRWFGFDLDDTET
+464 ALCWFGFNLSDA
-478 VDENPRHQN
+478 VDESLCCQSD
-487 AAIEQLQALLEE
+487 AIEQLQTFLEE
-499 TESKPLNSENWADFR
+499 TASKPLNKESWANFR
-514 EKFRTLYE
+514 QQFRLLHE
-522 KSGGATLCSGKA
+522 AAGGEVLCSGKKD
-534 NRKPGTRVIVELL
+534 RTPGTQVIEELL
-547 ASYGYQVKTNA
+547 PLYGYQVKTSNR
-558 KLKLKY
+558 LKF
-564 IVKEDT
+564 IVKEGT
-570 KK
+570 

>member
-49 RRRQQVLLIVNRSVL
+49 RRRQQVLLIVNRNVL

-85 PQEGIYPLGDLVVCS
+85 PQARIYPLGDLVVCS
-100 YQYMARRLQDKDTP
+100 YQYMAQRLQDTDTP

-183 DLAENFPHWE
+183 DLAENFPYWE
-193 IWPRFRYA
+193 ISPGFRYA
-201 KNDMISQM
+201 RNNMISQI
-209 YSNSTGLPK
+209 YSNYNGLLQRAP
-218 YAAFFEVTGAEP
+218 FFEVMGAEP

-241 DGQALW
+241 DGQSLW

-253 HGAHRLHKAVVFV
+253 YEAHSLRKAVVFV
-266 DSKKQ
+266 DSKKH
-271 GTDCKN
+271 GKDCKE
-277 KLNQHGV
+277 KLNSHGI
-284 SAAFIFSEASSGAYS
+284 SAAFIVSESTSSRSYS

-305 KVLEEIKAKSHF
+305 KVLEEIKTKNRF

-327 ILDNGTNLI
+327 VLDNGTNLI
-336 DKEITHLYIS
+336 DKDITHLYIS

-354 QQAGRVRMYDEGQT
+354 QQAGRVRMYEEGQT

-375 RAKSFFST
+375 RAKSYFSS
-383 RRSQWKRQK
+383 RISQWNRQ
-392 ELLEK
+392 ENLLDK
-397 WLDATVKTRE
+397 WLDADAKTRE
-407 SMYFNGEADFL
+407 DMFWNGELEFL
-418 KTKFS
+418 RTKFS
-423 YNEDSRPKNSIF
+423 YNESSHPKNSIF
-435 TFAALN
+435 TFASLN
-441 YYIFDASN
+441 YYRSDARDT
-449 SIALLENDPDAYIQK
+449 LRRLEGSPDGYVKK
-464 ALRWFGFDLDDTET
+464 ALCWFGFNLSDA
-478 VDENPRHQN
+478 VDESLCCQSD
-487 AAIEQLQALLEE
+487 AIEQLQTFLEE
-499 TESKPLNSENWADFR
+499 TASKPLNKESWANFR
-514 EKFRTLYE
+514 QQFRLLHE
-522 KSGGATLCSGKA
+522 AAGGEVLCSGKKD
-534 NRKPGTRVIVELL
+534 RTPGTQVIEELL
-547 ASYGYQVKTNA
+547 PLYGYQVKTSNR
-558 KLKLKY
+558 LKF
-564 IVKEDT
+564 IVKEGT
-570 KK
+570 

>member
-49 RRRQQVLLIVNRSVL
+49 RRGQAVLLIVNRCVL

-164 ASATMSPVRNVIL
+164 ASATMNPVRNVIL

-183 DLAENFPHWE
+183 DLAENFPYWE
-193 IWPRFRYA
+193 ISPGFRYA
-201 KNDMISQM
+201 RNNMISQI
-209 YSNSTGLPK
+209 YSNYNGLLQRAP
-218 YAAFFEVTGAEP
+218 FFEVMGAEP

-253 HGAHRLHKAVVFV
+253 HEAHRLHKAVLFV
-266 DSKKQ
+266 DSKRQ

-277 KLNQHGV
+277 RLNQHGI
-284 SAAFIFSEASSGAYS
+284 SAAFIFSEASSGSYS

-305 KVLEEIKAKSHF
+305 KVLEEIKAKNRF

-336 DKEITHLYIS
+336 DRDITHLYIS

-354 QQAGRVRMYDEGQT
+354 QQAGRVRMYEEGQT

-375 RAKSFFST
+375 RAKSYFSS
-383 RRSQWKRQK
+383 RISQWDRQ
-392 ELLEK
+392 ENLLDK
-397 WLDATVKTRE
+397 WLDADAKTRE
-407 SMYFNGEADFL
+407 DMFWNGELEFL
-418 KTKFS
+418 RTKFS
-423 YNEDSRPKNSIF
+423 YNESSHPKNSIF
-435 TFAALN
+435 TFASLN
-441 YYIFDASN
+441 YYRSDARDT
-449 SIALLENDPDAYIQK
+449 LRRLEGSPDGYVKK
-464 ALRWFGFDLDDTET
+464 ALCWFGFNLSDA
-478 VDENPRHQN
+478 VDESLCCQSD
-487 AAIEQLQALLEE
+487 AIEQLQTFLEE
-499 TESKPLNSENWADFR
+499 TASKPLNKESWANFR
-514 EKFRTLYE
+514 QQFRLLHE
-522 KSGGATLCSGKA
+522 AAGGEVLCSGKKD
-534 NRKPGTRVIVELL
+534 RTPGTQVIEELL
-547 ASYGYQVKTNA
+547 PLYGYQVKTSNR
-558 KLKLKY
+558 LKF
-564 IVKEDT
+564 IVKEGT
-570 KK
+570 

>member
-20 SPRNV
+20 LPRNV

-100 YQYMARRLQDKDTP
+100 YQYMARRLQGKDTP

-183 DLAENFPHWE
+183 DLAENFPYWE
-193 IWPRFRYA
+193 ISPGFRYA
-201 KNDMISQM
+201 RNNMISQI
-209 YSNSTGLPK
+209 YSNYNGLLQRAP
-218 YAAFFEVTGAEP
+218 FFEVMGAEP

-241 DGQALW
+241 DGQSLW

-253 HGAHRLHKAVVFV
+253 YEAHSLRKAVIFV
-266 DSKKQ
+266 DSKKH
-271 GTDCKN
+271 GKDCKE
-277 KLNQHGV
+277 KLNSHGI
-284 SAAFIFSEASSGAYS
+284 SAAFIVSESTSSRSYS

-305 KVLEEIKAKSHF
+305 KVLEEIKTKNRF

-327 ILDNGTNLI
+327 VLDNGTNLI
-336 DKEITHLYIS
+336 DKDITHLYIS

-354 QQAGRVRMYDEGQT
+354 QQAGRVRMYEEGQT

-375 RAKSFFST
+375 RAKSYFSS
-383 RRSQWKRQK
+383 RISQWNRQ
-392 ELLEK
+392 ENLLDK
-397 WLDATVKTRE
+397 WLDADAKTRE
-407 SMYFNGEADFL
+407 DMFWNGELEFL
-418 KTKFS
+418 RTKFS
-423 YNEDSRPKNSIF
+423 YNESSHPKNSIF
-435 TFAALN
+435 TFASLN
-441 YYIFDASN
+441 YYRSDARDT
-449 SIALLENDPDAYIQK
+449 LRRLEGSPDGYVKK
-464 ALRWFGFDLDDTET
+464 ALCWFGFNLSDA
-478 VDENPRHQN
+478 VDESLCCQSD
-487 AAIEQLQALLEE
+487 AIEQLQTFLEE
-499 TESKPLNSENWADFR
+499 TASKPLNKESWANFR
-514 EKFRTLYE
+514 QKFRLLHE
-522 KSGGATLCSGKA
+522 AAGGEVLCSGKKD
-534 NRKPGTRVIVELL
+534 RTPGTQVIEELL
-547 ASYGYQVKTNA
+547 PLYGYQVKTSNR
-558 KLKLKY
+558 LKF
-564 IVKEDT
+564 IVKEGT
-570 KK
+570 

>member
-20 SPRNV
+20 LPRNV

-49 RRRQQVLLIVNRSVL
+49 RRRQQELLIVNRSVL

-193 IWPRFRYA
+193 IWPGFRYA
-201 KNDMISQM
+201 RNNMISQM
-209 YSNSTGLPK
+209 YSNNTGLPK
-218 YAAFFEVTGAEP
+218 YAPFFEVMGAEP

-241 DGQALW
+241 DGQSLW

-253 HGAHRLHKAVVFV
+253 YEAHSLRKAVVFV

-271 GTDCKN
+271 GKDCKE
-277 KLNQHGV
+277 KLNSHGI
-284 SAAFIFSEASSGAYS
+284 SAAFIVSESTSSRSYS

-305 KVLEEIKAKSHF
+305 KVLEEIKTKNRF

-327 ILDNGTNLI
+327 VLDNGTNLI
-336 DKEITHLYIS
+336 DKDITHLYIS

-354 QQAGRVRMYDEGQT
+354 QQAGRVRMYEEGQT

-375 RAKSFFST
+375 RAKSYFSS
-383 RRSQWKRQK
+383 RISQWNRQ
-392 ELLEK
+392 ENLLDK
-397 WLDATVKTRE
+397 WLDADAKTRE
-407 SMYFNGEADFL
+407 DMFWNGELEFL
-418 KTKFS
+418 RTKFS
-423 YNEDSRPKNSIF
+423 YNESSHPKNSIF
-435 TFAALN
+435 TFASLN
-441 YYIFDASN
+441 YYRSDARDT
-449 SIALLENDPDAYIQK
+449 LRRLEGSPDGYVKK
-464 ALRWFGFDLDDTET
+464 ALCWFGFNLSDA
-478 VDENPRHQN
+478 VDESLCCQSD
-487 AAIEQLQALLEE
+487 AIEQLQTFLEE
-499 TESKPLNSENWADFR
+499 TASKPLNKESWANFR
-514 EKFRTLYE
+514 QQFRLLHE
-522 KSGGATLCSGKA
+522 AAGGEVLCSGKKD
-534 NRKPGTRVIVELL
+534 RTPGTQVIEELL
-547 ASYGYQVKTNA
+547 PLYGYQVKTSNR
-558 KLKLKY
+558 LKF
-564 IVKEDT
+564 IVKEGT
-570 KK
+570 

>member
-114 NIKIGPFEA
+114 NIKIAPFEA

-164 ASATMSPVRNVIL
+164 ASATINPVRNVIL

-193 IWPRFRYA
+193 IWPGFRYA
-201 KNDMISQM
+201 RNNMISQM
-209 YSNSTGLPK
+209 YSNNTGLPK

-241 DGQALW
+241 DGQSLW

-253 HGAHRLHKAVVFV
+253 YEAHSLRKAVVFV

-271 GTDCKN
+271 GKDCKE
-277 KLNQHGV
+277 KLTSHGI
-284 SAAFIFSEASSGAYS
+284 SAAFIVSESTSSRSYS

-305 KVLEEIKAKSHF
+305 KVLEEIKTKNRF

-327 ILDNGTNLI
+327 VLDNGTNLI
-336 DKEITHLYIS
+336 DKDITHLYIS

-354 QQAGRVRMYDEGQT
+354 QQAGRVRMYEEGQT

-375 RAKSFFST
+375 RAKSYFSS
-383 RRSQWKRQK
+383 RISQWDRQ
-392 ELLEK
+392 ENLLDK
-397 WLDATVKTRE
+397 WLDADAKTRE
-407 SMYFNGEADFL
+407 DMFWNGELEFL
-418 KTKFS
+418 RTKFS
-423 YNEDSRPKNSIF
+423 YNESSHPKNSIF
-435 TFAALN
+435 TFASLN
-441 YYIFDASN
+441 YYRSDARDT
-449 SIALLENDPDAYIQK
+449 LRRLEGSPDGYVKK
-464 ALRWFGFDLDDTET
+464 ALCWFGFNLSDA
-478 VDENPRHQN
+478 VDESLCCQSD
-487 AAIEQLQALLEE
+487 AIEQLQTFLEE
-499 TESKPLNSENWADFR
+499 TASKPLNKESWANFR
-514 EKFRTLYE
+514 QQFRLLHE
-522 KSGGATLCSGKA
+522 AAGGEVLCSGKKD
-534 NRKPGTRVIVELL
+534 RTPGTQVIEELL
-547 ASYGYQVKTNA
+547 PLYGYQVKTSNR
-558 KLKLKY
+558 LKF
-564 IVKEDT
+564 IVKEGT
-570 KK
+570 

>member
-1 MSQYLSED
+1 MSQYLAED

-35 KTTFFIKDLVPEAR
+35 KTTFFIKKLVPEAR
-49 RRRQQVLLIVNRSVL
+49 RREQAVLLIVNRSVL
-64 TEQLINIYLKELGI
+64 TEQLTNIHLKELGI

-85 PQEGIYPLGDLVVCS
+85 PQEGLYPLGNLVVCS
-100 YQYMARRLQDKDTP
+100 YQYMSRRLQGKDTP

-164 ASATMSPVRNVIL
+164 ASATIRPVRNVIL
-177 KMEQVV
+177 EMEQVV

-201 KNDMISQM
+201 KNDMISKM
-209 YSNSTGLPK
+209 YSNNTGLPK

-253 HGAHRLHKAVVFV
+253 HEAHRLHKAVVFV

-277 KLNQHGV
+277 KLNQHGI

-305 KVLEEIKAKSHF
+305 KVLEEIKAKSRF

-336 DKEITHLYIS
+336 DKDITHLYIS

-354 QQAGRVRMYDEGQT
+354 QQAGRVRMYEEGQT

-375 RAKSFFST
+375 RAKSYFSS
-383 RRSQWKRQK
+383 RISQWNRQ
-392 ELLEK
+392 ENLLDK
-397 WLDATVKTRE
+397 WLNADAKTRE
-407 SMYFNGEADFL
+407 DMFWNGELEFL
-418 KTKFS
+418 
-423 YNEDSRPKNSIF
+423 
-435 TFAALN
+435 
-441 YYIFDASN
+441 
-449 SIALLENDPDAYIQK
+449 
-464 ALRWFGFDLDDTET
+464 
-478 VDENPRHQN
+478 
-487 AAIEQLQALLEE
+487 
-499 TESKPLNSENWADFR
+499 
-514 EKFRTLYE
+514 RT
-522 KSGGATLCSGKA
+522 
-534 NRKPGTRVIVELL
+534 
-547 ASYGYQVKTNA
+547 
-558 KLKLKY
+558 
-564 IVKEDT
+564 
-570 KK
+570 

>member
-20 SPRNV
+20 LPRNV

-100 YQYMARRLQDKDTP
+100 YQYMARRLQGKDTP

-183 DLAENFPHWE
+183 DLAENFPYWE
-193 IWPRFRYA
+193 ISPGFRYA
-201 KNDMISQM
+201 RNNMISQI
-209 YSNSTGLPK
+209 YSNYNGLLQRAP
-218 YAAFFEVTGAEP
+218 FFEVMGAEP

-241 DGQALW
+241 DGQSLW

-253 HGAHRLHKAVVFV
+253 YEAHSLRKAVVFV
-266 DSKKQ
+266 DSKKH
-271 GTDCKN
+271 GKDCKE
-277 KLNQHGV
+277 KLNSHGISAVFIV
-284 SAAFIFSEASSGAYS
+284 SESTSSRSYS

-305 KVLEEIKAKSHF
+305 KVLEEIKTKNRF

-327 ILDNGTNLI
+327 VLDNGTNLI
-336 DKEITHLYIS
+336 DKDITHLYIS

-354 QQAGRVRMYDEGQT
+354 QQAGRVRMYEEGQT

-375 RAKSFFST
+375 RAKSYFSS
-383 RRSQWKRQK
+383 RISQWNRQ
-392 ELLEK
+392 ENLLDK
-397 WLDATVKTRE
+397 WLDADAKTRE
-407 SMYFNGEADFL
+407 DMFWNGELEFL
-418 KTKFS
+418 RTKFS
-423 YNEDSRPKNSIF
+423 YNESSHPKNSIF
-435 TFAALN
+435 TFASLN
-441 YYIFDASN
+441 YYRSDARDT
-449 SIALLENDPDAYIQK
+449 LRRLEGSPDGYVKK
-464 ALRWFGFDLDDTET
+464 ALCWFGFNLSDA
-478 VDENPRHQN
+478 VDESLCCQSD
-487 AAIEQLQALLEE
+487 AIEQLQTFLEE
-499 TESKPLNSENWADFR
+499 TASKPLNKESWANFR
-514 EKFRTLYE
+514 QQFRLLHE
-522 KSGGATLCSGKA
+522 AAGGEVLCSGKKD
-534 NRKPGTRVIVELL
+534 RTPGTQVIEELL
-547 ASYGYQVKTNA
+547 PLYGYQVKTSNR
-558 KLKLKY
+558 LKF
-564 IVKEDT
+564 IVKEGT
-570 KK
+570 

>member
-100 YQYMARRLQDKDTP
+100 YQYMARRLQGKDTP

-183 DLAENFPHWE
+183 DLAKNFPYWE
-193 IWPRFRYA
+193 ISPGFRYA
-201 KNDMISQM
+201 RNNMISQI
-209 YSNSTGLPK
+209 YSNYNGLLQRAP
-218 YAAFFEVTGAEP
+218 FFEVMGAEP

-241 DGQALW
+241 DGQSLW

-253 HGAHRLHKAVVFV
+253 YEAHSLRKAVVFV
-266 DSKKQ
+266 DSKKH
-271 GTDCKN
+271 GKDCKE
-277 KLNQHGV
+277 KLNSHGI
-284 SAAFIFSEASSGAYS
+284 SAAFIVSESTSSRSYS

-305 KVLEEIKAKSHF
+305 KVLEEIKTKNRF

-327 ILDNGTNLI
+327 VLDNGTNLI
-336 DKEITHLYIS
+336 DKDITHLYIS

-354 QQAGRVRMYDEGQT
+354 QQAGRVRMYEEGQT

-375 RAKSFFST
+375 RAKSYFSS
-383 RRSQWKRQK
+383 RISQWNRQ
-392 ELLEK
+392 ENLFDK
-397 WLDATVKTRE
+397 WLDADAKTRE
-407 SMYFNGEADFL
+407 DMFWNGELEFL
-418 KTKFS
+418 RTKFS
-423 YNEDSRPKNSIF
+423 YNESSHPKNSIF
-435 TFAALN
+435 TFASLN
-441 YYIFDASN
+441 YYRSDARDT
-449 SIALLENDPDAYIQK
+449 LRRLEGSPDGYVKK
-464 ALRWFGFDLDDTET
+464 ALCWFGFNLSDA
-478 VDENPRHQN
+478 VDESLCCQSD
-487 AAIEQLQALLEE
+487 AIEQLQTFLEE
-499 TESKPLNSENWADFR
+499 TASKPLNKESWANFR
-514 EKFRTLYE
+514 QQFRLLHE
-522 KSGGATLCSGKA
+522 AAGGEVLCSGKKD
-534 NRKPGTRVIVELL
+534 RTPGTQVIEELL
-547 ASYGYQVKTNA
+547 PLYGYQVKTSNRLKFIA
-558 KLKLKY
+558 K
-564 IVKEDT
+564 EGT
-570 KK
+570 

>member
-9 IKQPIVHSPPG
+9 IKQPIVHSTPG

-164 ASATMSPVRNVIL
+164 ASATINPVRNVIL

-193 IWPRFRYA
+193 IWPGFRYA
-201 KNDMISQM
+201 RNNMISQM
-209 YSNSTGLPK
+209 YSNNTGLPK

-241 DGQALW
+241 DGQSLW

-253 HGAHRLHKAVVFV
+253 YEAHSLRKAVVFV

-271 GTDCKN
+271 GKDCKE
-277 KLNQHGV
+277 KLNSHGI
-284 SAAFIFSEASSGAYS
+284 SAAFIVSESTSSRSYS

-305 KVLEEIKAKSHF
+305 KVLEEIKTKNRF

-327 ILDNGTNLI
+327 VLDNGTNLI
-336 DKEITHLYIS
+336 DKDITHLYIS

-354 QQAGRVRMYDEGQT
+354 QQAGRVRMYEEGQT

-375 RAKSFFST
+375 RAKSYFSS
-383 RRSQWKRQK
+383 RISQWNRQ
-392 ELLEK
+392 ENLLDK
-397 WLDATVKTRE
+397 WLDADAKTRE
-407 SMYFNGEADFL
+407 DMFWNGELEFL
-418 KTKFS
+418 RTKFS
-423 YNEDSRPKNSIF
+423 YNESSHPKNSIF
-435 TFAALN
+435 TFASLN
-441 YYIFDASN
+441 YYRSDARDT
-449 SIALLENDPDAYIQK
+449 LRRLEGSPDGYVKK
-464 ALRWFGFDLDDTET
+464 ALCWFGFNLSDA
-478 VDENPRHQN
+478 VDESLCCQSD
-487 AAIEQLQALLEE
+487 AIEQLQTFLEE
-499 TESKPLNSENWADFR
+499 TASKPLNKESWANFR
-514 EKFRTLYE
+514 QQFRLLHE
-522 KSGGATLCSGKA
+522 AAGGEVLCSGKKD
-534 NRKPGTRVIVELL
+534 RTPGTQVIEELL
-547 ASYGYQVKTNA
+547 PLYGYQVKTSNR
-558 KLKLKY
+558 LKF
-564 IVKEDT
+564 IVKEGT
-570 KK
+570 

>member
-35 KTTFFIKDLVPEAR
+35 KTTFFIEELVPEAR
-49 RRRQQVLLIVNRSVL
+49 RRGQAVLLIVNRNVL

-85 PQEGIYPLGDLVVCS
+85 PQAGIYPLGDLVVCS
-100 YQYMARRLQDKDTP
+100 YQYMAQRLQDTDTP

-136 FIADSVFTTDSAPLV
+136 FIADSVFTTDSAPLF
-151 NLPKVFAQSVRIY
+151 NLPRVFAQSVRIY
-164 ASATMSPVRNVIL
+164 ASATINPVRNVIL

-193 IWPRFRYA
+193 IWPGFRYA
-201 KNDMISQM
+201 RNNMISQM
-209 YSNSTGLPK
+209 YSNNTGLPK

-241 DGQALW
+241 DGQSLW

-253 HGAHRLHKAVVFV
+253 YEAHSLRKAVVFV

-271 GTDCKN
+271 GKDCKE
-277 KLNQHGV
+277 KLNSHDI
-284 SAAFIFSEASSGAYS
+284 SAAFIVSESTSSRSYS

-305 KVLEEIKAKSHF
+305 KVLEEIKTKNRF

-327 ILDNGTNLI
+327 VLDNGTNLI
-336 DKEITHLYIS
+336 DKDITHLYIS

-354 QQAGRVRMYDEGQT
+354 QQAGRVRMYEEGQT

-375 RAKSFFST
+375 RAKSYFSS
-383 RRSQWKRQK
+383 RISQWDRQ
-392 ELLEK
+392 ENLLDK
-397 WLDATVKTRE
+397 WLDADAKTRE
-407 SMYFNGEADFL
+407 DMFWNGELEFL
-418 KTKFS
+418 RTKFS
-423 YNEDSRPKNSIF
+423 YNESSHPKNSIF
-435 TFAALN
+435 TFASLN
-441 YYIFDASN
+441 YYRSDARDT
-449 SIALLENDPDAYIQK
+449 LRRLEGSPDGYVKK
-464 ALRWFGFDLDDTET
+464 ALCWFGFNLSDA
-478 VDENPRHQN
+478 VDESLCCQSD
-487 AAIEQLQALLEE
+487 AIEQLQTFLEE
-499 TESKPLNSENWADFR
+499 TASKPLNKESWANFR
-514 EKFRTLYE
+514 QQFRLLHE
-522 KSGGATLCSGKA
+522 AAGGEVLCSGKKD
-534 NRKPGTRVIVELL
+534 RTPGTQVIEELL
-547 ASYGYQVKTNA
+547 PLYGYQVKTSNR
-558 KLKLKY
+558 LKF
-564 IVKEDT
+564 IVKEGT
-570 KK
+570 

>member
-20 SPRNV
+20 LPRNV

-100 YQYMARRLQDKDTP
+100 YQYMARRLQGKDTP

-183 DLAENFPHWE
+183 DLAENFPYWE
-193 IWPRFRYA
+193 ISPGFRYA
-201 KNDMISQM
+201 RNNMISQI
-209 YSNSTGLPK
+209 YSNYNGLLQRAP
-218 YAAFFEVTGAEP
+218 FFEVMGAEP

-241 DGQALW
+241 DGQSLW

-253 HGAHRLHKAVVFV
+253 YEAHSLRKAVVFV
-266 DSKKQ
+266 DSKKH
-271 GTDCKN
+271 GKDCKE
-277 KLNQHGV
+277 KLNSHGI
-284 SAAFIFSEASSGAYS
+284 SAAFIVSESTSSRSYS

-305 KVLEEIKAKSHF
+305 KVLEEIKTKNRF

-327 ILDNGTNLI
+327 VLDNGTNLI
-336 DKEITHLYIS
+336 DKDITHLYIS

-354 QQAGRVRMYDEGQT
+354 QQAGRVRMYEEGQT

-375 RAKSFFST
+375 RAKSYFSS
-383 RRSQWKRQK
+383 RISQWNRQ
-392 ELLEK
+392 ENLLDK
-397 WLDATVKTRE
+397 WLDADAKTRE
-407 SMYFNGEADFL
+407 DMFWNGELEFL
-418 KTKFS
+418 RTKFS
-423 YNEDSRPKNSIF
+423 YNESSHPKNSIF
-435 TFAALN
+435 TFASLN
-441 YYIFDASN
+441 YYRSDARDT
-449 SIALLENDPDAYIQK
+449 LRRLEGSPDGYVKK
-464 ALRWFGFDLDDTET
+464 ALCWFGFNLSDA
-478 VDENPRHQN
+478 VDESLCCQSD
-487 AAIEQLQALLEE
+487 AIEQLQTFLEE
-499 TESKPLNSENWADFR
+499 TASKPLNKESWANFR
-514 EKFRTLYE
+514 QPFRLLHE
-522 KSGGATLCSGKA
+522 AAGGEVLCSGKKD
-534 NRKPGTRVIVELL
+534 RTPGTQVIEELL
-547 ASYGYQVKTNA
+547 PLYGYQVKTSNR
-558 KLKLKY
+558 LKF
-564 IVKEDT
+564 IVKEGT
-570 KK
+570 

>member
-20 SPRNV
+20 LPRNV

-100 YQYMARRLQDKDTP
+100 YQYMARRLQGKDTP

-183 DLAENFPHWE
+183 DLAKNFPYWE
-193 IWPRFRYA
+193 ISPGFRYA
-201 KNDMISQM
+201 RNNMISQI
-209 YSNSTGLPK
+209 YSNYNGLLQRAP
-218 YAAFFEVTGAEP
+218 FFEVMGAEP

-241 DGQALW
+241 DGQSLW

-253 HGAHRLHKAVVFV
+253 YEAHSLRKAVVFV
-266 DSKKQ
+266 DSKKH
-271 GTDCKN
+271 GKDCKE
-277 KLNQHGV
+277 KLNSHGI
-284 SAAFIFSEASSGAYS
+284 SAAFIVSESTSSRSYS

-305 KVLEEIKAKSHF
+305 KVLEEIKTKNRF

-327 ILDNGTNLI
+327 VLDNGTNLI
-336 DKEITHLYIS
+336 DKDITHLYIS

-354 QQAGRVRMYDEGQT
+354 QQAGRVRMYEEGQT

-375 RAKSFFST
+375 RAKSYFSS
-383 RRSQWKRQK
+383 RISQWNRQ
-392 ELLEK
+392 ENLLDK
-397 WLDATVKTRE
+397 WLDADAKTRE
-407 SMYFNGEADFL
+407 DMFWNGELEFL
-418 KTKFS
+418 RTKFS
-423 YNEDSRPKNSIF
+423 YNESSHPKNSIF
-435 TFAALN
+435 TFASLN
-441 YYIFDASN
+441 YYRSDARDT
-449 SIALLENDPDAYIQK
+449 LRRLEGSPDGYVKK
-464 ALRWFGFDLDDTET
+464 ALCWFGFNLSDA
-478 VDENPRHQN
+478 VDESLCCQSD
-487 AAIEQLQALLEE
+487 AIEQLQTFLEE
-499 TESKPLNSENWADFR
+499 TASKPLNKESWANFR
-514 EKFRTLYE
+514 QQFRLLHE
-522 KSGGATLCSGKA
+522 AAGGEVLCSGKKD
-534 NRKPGTRVIVELL
+534 RTPGTQVIEELL
-547 ASYGYQVKTNA
+547 PLYGYQVKTSNR
-558 KLKLKY
+558 LKF
-564 IVKEDT
+564 IVKEGT
-570 KK
+570 

>member
-20 SPRNV
+20 LPRNV

-85 PQEGIYPLGDLVVCS
+85 PQEGIYPLGDLVVYS
-100 YQYMARRLQDKDTP
+100 YQYMARRLRGKDTP

-183 DLAENFPHWE
+183 DLAENFPYWE
-193 IWPRFRYA
+193 ISPGFRYA
-201 KNDMISQM
+201 RNNMISQI
-209 YSNSTGLPK
+209 YSNYNGLLQRAP
-218 YAAFFEVTGAEP
+218 FFEVMGAEP

-241 DGQALW
+241 DGQSLW

-253 HGAHRLHKAVVFV
+253 YEAHSLRKAVVFV
-266 DSKKQ
+266 DSKKH
-271 GTDCKN
+271 GKDCKE
-277 KLNQHGV
+277 KLNSHGI
-284 SAAFIFSEASSGAYS
+284 SAAFIVSESTSSRSYS

-305 KVLEEIKAKSHF
+305 KVLEEIKTKNRF

-327 ILDNGTNLI
+327 VLDNGTNLI
-336 DKEITHLYIS
+336 DKDITHLYIS

-354 QQAGRVRMYDEGQT
+354 QQAGRVRMYEEGQT

-375 RAKSFFST
+375 RAKSYFSS
-383 RRSQWKRQK
+383 RISQWNHQ
-392 ELLEK
+392 ENLLDK
-397 WLDATVKTRE
+397 WLDADAKTRE
-407 SMYFNGEADFL
+407 DMFWNGELEFL
-418 KTKFS
+418 RTKFS
-423 YNEDSRPKNSIF
+423 YNESSHPKNSIF
-435 TFAALN
+435 TFASLN
-441 YYIFDASN
+441 YYRSDARDT
-449 SIALLENDPDAYIQK
+449 LRRLEGSPDGYVKK
-464 ALRWFGFDLDDTET
+464 ALCWFGFNLSDA
-478 VDENPRHQN
+478 VDESLCCQSD
-487 AAIEQLQALLEE
+487 AIEQLQTFLEE
-499 TESKPLNSENWADFR
+499 TASKPLNKESWANFR
-514 EKFRTLYE
+514 QQFRLLHE
-522 KSGGATLCSGKA
+522 AAGGEVLCSGKKD
-534 NRKPGTRVIVELL
+534 RTPGTQVIEELL
-547 ASYGYQVKTNA
+547 PLYGYQVKTSNR
-558 KLKLKY
+558 LKF
-564 IVKEDT
+564 IVKEGT
-570 KK
+570 

>member
-20 SPRNV
+20 FPRNV

-100 YQYMARRLQDKDTP
+100 YQYMARRLQGKDTP

-183 DLAENFPHWE
+183 DLAENFPYWE
-193 IWPRFRYA
+193 ISPGFRYA
-201 KNDMISQM
+201 RNNMISQI
-209 YSNSTGLPK
+209 YSNYNGLLQRAP
-218 YAAFFEVTGAEP
+218 FFEVMGAEP

-241 DGQALW
+241 DGQSLW

-253 HGAHRLHKAVVFV
+253 YEAHSLRKAVVFV

-271 GTDCKN
+271 GKDCKE
-277 KLNQHGV
+277 KLNSHGI
-284 SAAFIFSEASSGAYS
+284 SAAFIVSESTSSRSYS

-305 KVLEEIKAKSHF
+305 KVLEEIKTKNRF

-327 ILDNGTNLI
+327 VLDNGTNLI
-336 DKEITHLYIS
+336 DKDITHLYIS

-354 QQAGRVRMYDEGQT
+354 QQAGRVRMYEEGQT

-375 RAKSFFST
+375 RAKSYFSS
-383 RRSQWKRQK
+383 RISQWNRQ
-392 ELLEK
+392 ENLLDK
-397 WLDATVKTRE
+397 WLDADAKTRE
-407 SMYFNGEADFL
+407 DMFWNGELEFL
-418 KTKFS
+418 RTKFS
-423 YNEDSRPKNSIF
+423 YNESSHPKNSIF
-435 TFAALN
+435 TFASLN
-441 YYIFDASN
+441 YYRSDARDT
-449 SIALLENDPDAYIQK
+449 LRRLEGSPDGYVKK
-464 ALRWFGFDLDDTET
+464 ALCWFGFNLSDA
-478 VDENPRHQN
+478 VDESLCCQSD
-487 AAIEQLQALLEE
+487 AIEQLQTFLEE
-499 TESKPLNSENWADFR
+499 TASKPLNKESWANFR
-514 EKFRTLYE
+514 QQFRLLHE
-522 KSGGATLCSGKA
+522 AAGGEVLCSGKKD
-534 NRKPGTRVIVELL
+534 RTPGTQVIEELL
-547 ASYGYQVKTNA
+547 PLYGYQVKTSNR
-558 KLKLKY
+558 LKF
-564 IVKEDT
+564 IVKEGT
-570 KK
+570 